1 MEQILSKKR
10 KRSITF
16 FSILSILIIWKG
28 ASLLAGSPL
37 ILPPPEKVVIDFIK
51 MISNSDFYMSIGI
64 TVLRGF
70 AGFVIAF
77 LFALLLGILAGLS
90 PAFRAW
96 FTPFLVIIRSTP
108 VISVILLALIWFHT
122 DTVPVFIAI
131 LTMFPILC
139 NNIMDGIGTVDR
151 GLVEMAHTYRVTNY
165 RVVREVYLP
174 GTLPFLFSGISS
186 AMGFGWRAV
195 IIGEVL
201 AQPLHGIGTGMQLA
215 QTYLMV
221 SQVISWTV
229 VAVLISMLFE
239 KLIRRIEDKVVVW
252 K

>member
-1 MEQILSKKR
+1 MEQHLTKKQ
-10 KRSITF
+10 KRRITF

-28 ASLLAGSPL
+28 ASMVTGSQF
-37 ILPPPEKVVIDFIK
+37 ILPAPEKVVVDFIN
-51 MISNSDFYMSIGI
+51 MLVTGSFYISISV
-64 TVLRGF
+64 TVLRGI

-77 LFALLLGILAGLS
+77 ILALLLGILAGIS
-90 PAFRAW
+90 PVFRTW

-139 NNIMDGIGTVDR
+139 NNIMDGISTVDQ
-151 GLVEMAHTYRVTNY
+151 GLVEMANTYKVSNY
-165 RVVREVYLP
+165 RVIKEVYLP
-174 GTLPFLFSGISS
+174 GTLPFLFSGVSS

-221 SQVISWTV
+221 SKVISWTV
-229 VAVLISMLFE
+229 VAVLISMVFE
-239 KLIRRIEDKVVVW
+239 KLIRRVESRVVVW
-252 K
+252 N